1 MVQDKGGPKFETL
14 RLSVCLGDGEKTDE
28 RADLPYLV
36 NLFDI
41 GSISSDV
48 LGLDK

>member
-1 MVQDKGGPKFETL
+1 MVQGKRSPKFEIL
-14 RLSVCLGDGEKTDE
+14 RLSVCLGDGEKIDE
-28 RADLPYLV
+28 RADLHYLV

-41 GSISSDV
+41 GTKSSDV